1 MLSNALDGITV
12 IDFTHIGAGPTSTML
27 LADMGAKVIKIEPT
41 EGELGRKLGPSWIG
55 NDSASWM
62 FAMNQCSAAMLGRTS
77 PDNARSSFITAMK
90 AAGMQINCEIS
101 LP

>member
-1 MLSNALDGITV
+1 MDRKLFNAPITV
-12 IDFTHIGAGPTSTML
+12 YLQGSRQFRVIGDLTDASDFLFDHWA
-27 LADMGAKVIKIEPT
+27 
-41 EGELGRKLGPSWIG
+41 G

-77 PDNARSSFITAMK
+77 PDKARSSFITAMK

>member
-1 MLSNALDGITV
+1 MDRQPFNAPITV
-12 IDFTHIGAGPTSTML
+12 YLQGSRQFRVIGDLTDASDFLFDHW
-27 LADMGAKVIKIEPT
+27 V
-41 EGELGRKLGPSWIG
+41 G

-62 FAMNQCSAAMLGRTS
+62 FAMNQCSAAILGRTS
-77 PDNARSSFITAMK
+77 LDSARSSFITAMK

>member
-1 MLSNALDGITV
+1 MDRKPFNAPFTVYLQGSRQFRVIGDLTDASDFLLD
-12 IDFTHIGAGPTSTML
+12 HWA
-27 LADMGAKVIKIEPT
+27 
-41 EGELGRKLGPSWIG
+41 G

-77 PDNARSSFITAMK
+77 PENARSSFISAMK
-90 AAGMQINCEIS
+90 AADMQINCEVS